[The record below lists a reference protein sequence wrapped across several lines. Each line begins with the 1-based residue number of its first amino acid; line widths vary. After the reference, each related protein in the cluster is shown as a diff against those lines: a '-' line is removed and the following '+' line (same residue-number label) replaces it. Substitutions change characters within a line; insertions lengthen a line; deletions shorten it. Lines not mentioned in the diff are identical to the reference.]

1 MEKQKTVFAQ
11 ITPPGISAVASL
23 RISGSGTVPLLTKIS
38 GLDPEHR
45 KVYVRK
51 LRYNGHVLDRAV
63 IIFFRNPR
71 SYTGEDMAEI
81 SVHGG
86 IASIRR
92 LKNILL
98 DLGIHRAEPGEFT
111 KRAFLNSKMD
121 LIQAESILSITNA
134 RTVEELDRAVEVSE
148 GRLSRS
154 ISKIREDII
163 YIKSYLDGS
172 IDFPDDIEYQPD
184 YILNLFG
191 KLREYI
197 TDIYEGS
204 RNGLLMSDGVD
215 ILITGLS
222 NTGKST
228 LFNRL
233 IREDR
238 AIITDRPG
246 TTRDLLTEW
255 IKIGPLPARITD
267 SAGIRDTDEEVE
279 RIGMDKV
286 KDRYGLS
293 DVIIHVYDA
302 SKGFTEADSALYNDI
317 SHCNHIVIGNKSDI
331 AVNPPVHE
339 GALLLSALKDS
350 DVSTKINDALL
361 NALDFNSE
369 TVSYII
375 NRREADI
382 MRIMAGI
389 IDRIDRN
396 NINNNPEIV
405 ALEMDEL
412 IKLTSRMTGEITENN
427 ILDSI
432 FSNFCIGK

>member
-184 YILNLFG
+184 HILNLFG
-191 KLREYI
+191 KLRKYI
-197 TDIYEGS
+197 TDIYEDS

-238 AIITDRPG
+238 AIIT
-246 TTRDLLTEW
+246 
-255 IKIGPLPARITD
+255 
-267 SAGIRDTDEEVE
+267 
-279 RIGMDKV
+279 
-286 KDRYGLS
+286 
-293 DVIIHVYDA
+293 
-302 SKGFTEADSALYNDI
+302 
-317 SHCNHIVIGNKSDI
+317 
-331 AVNPPVHE
+331 
-339 GALLLSALKDS
+339 
-350 DVSTKINDALL
+350 
-361 NALDFNSE
+361 
-369 TVSYII
+369 
-375 NRREADI
+375 
-382 MRIMAGI
+382 
-389 IDRIDRN
+389 
-396 NINNNPEIV
+396 
-405 ALEMDEL
+405 
-412 IKLTSRMTGEITENN
+412 
-427 ILDSI
+427 
-432 FSNFCIGK
+432 